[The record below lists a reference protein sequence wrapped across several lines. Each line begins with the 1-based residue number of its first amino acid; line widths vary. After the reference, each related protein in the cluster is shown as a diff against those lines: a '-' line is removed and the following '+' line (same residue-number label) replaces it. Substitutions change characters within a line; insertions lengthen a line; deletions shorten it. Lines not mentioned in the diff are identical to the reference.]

1 MHVITEAVLMVGIF
15 AIISNTIICSAMR
28 NQSVREDIYIA
39 VFQKAASD
47 KHNGIA
53 RFTLQIY
60 FLLLYKTTKIEELV

>member
-1 MHVITEAVLMVGIF
+1 
-15 AIISNTIICSAMR
+15 MR